1 MHYLPSD
8 IPAEA
13 HGALSP
19 AFDRSYVHSTEEWL
33 QRCRDDL
40 AQLWRHNGYWGITE
54 VLETRAGRVFHMVA
68 SAGDYEDALVEEME
82 AWARAQGCS
91 RVLSTVRPG
100 FARKRT
106 DYRVK
111 TMTLEKEL

>member
-1 MHYLPSD
+1 MHYLPSG

-13 HGALSP
+13 LDALAP

-33 QRCRDDL
+33 QRCRSDL
-40 AQLWRHNGYWGITE
+40 AQLWRLEGYWAITE
-54 VLETRAGRVFHMVA
+54 VLETRVGRVLHMVA
-68 SAGDYEDALVEEME
+68 SAGEYEDALVEEME
-82 AWARAQGCS
+82 AWARAHGCA

-100 FARKRT
+100 FARKRS